1 MLQEIARL
9 SSSVPIFFLKYFARK
24 GECLLDWSLSVV
36 HLKVVVQSVKSLYH
50 EIYKMTRAWES
61 KF

>member
-9 SSSVPIFFLKYFARK
+9 SSSVPIFFYKYFARK
-24 GECLLDWSLSVV
+24 GESLLDWSLSVV

-50 EIYKMTRAWES
+50 ERNII
-61 KF
+61 